1 MKIPRYLL
9 DYSDIQFEKIYT
21 DFLIIGT
28 GIAGLYSAIH
38 ANEYGKVMI
47 VTKEKLEDSSTE
59 YAQGGIA
66 AVFDE
71 AEDSTDLHLKDTL
84 MAGAGLCNRA
94 AVEVLV
100 NEGPERVRELIAMGT
115 NFDRYQDQRIALT
128 REGAHSRRRIL
139 HAGGDA
145 TGEEIRRSLTKVVTN
160 RLKIPVHEKT
170 FILDA
175 ITHEGRCYGVLAY
188 CHFYKKFIAYLAPV
202 TILATGGL
210 GQIYST
216 TSNPDVTTGD
226 GMAIAYR
233 AGAEL
238 MDMEFVQFHPTTLYL
253 PGQPGFLISEAVRGE
268 GAVLR
273 NARGEQFM
281 PGYHPLADLAPRDVV
296 ARAIKSEMKKDG
308 TSHVWLDITH
318 QDPEFVKNRF
328 PKIYKNC
335 LKNGIDMTR
344 DWIPVAPAA
353 HYMMGGIQTDLMGAT
368 NVSGLYACGEVA
380 CNGVHGANRL
390 ASNSLLEGLVF
401 GYRIIQKT
409 VEAKKMFTE
418 DLSKI
423 PLFTPEAKVAGA
435 PMLTENHR
443 KALQKV
449 MTEKV
454 GIVRDEESLT
464 SALQQMES
472 WEEYLNYP
480 CHSMEEWETQN
491 MLTIASVVVNSA
503 LTRKESRG
511 AHYRSDYPATDPN
524 YQGRHFTFSRDP
536 QRSDSREL
544 ES

>member
-9 DYSDIQFEKIYT
+9 DYSDIQFEKFYT
-21 DFLIIGT
+21 DVLIIGT

-38 ANEYGKVMI
+38 AHKHGKVMI

-59 YAQGGIA
+59 HAQGGIA

-71 AEDSTDLHLKDTL
+71 KEDSTELHREDTL
-84 MAGAGLCNRA
+84 MAGAGLCNRK

-100 NEGPERVRELIAMGT
+100 NEGPERVRELIEMGT
-115 NFDRYQDQRIALT
+115 NFDRYQDQIALT

-145 TGEEIRRSLTKVVTN
+145 TGEEVRRALTRVVVN
-160 RLKIPVHEKT
+160 KLGIPVHEKT
-170 FILDA
+170 FILDL
-175 ITHEGRCYGVLAY
+175 ITHNGRCYGVLAY

-210 GQIYST
+210 GQLYQA

-226 GMAIAYR
+226 GMAVAYR

-238 MDMEFVQFHPTTLYL
+238 MDMEFIQFHPTTLYI
-253 PGQPGFLISEAVRGE
+253 PGQPGFLVSEAVRGE

-273 NARGEQFM
+273 NAKGERFM
-281 PGYHPLADLAPRDVV
+281 PNYHPLADLAPRDIV
-296 ARAIKSEMKKDG
+296 ARAIKQEMQKHG
-308 TSHVWLDITH
+308 TDHVWLDITD
-318 QDPEFVKNRF
+318 QEPDFVKKRF
-328 PKIYKNC
+328 PNIYHTC
-335 LKNGIDMTR
+335 LKFGFDMSR

-353 HYMMGGIQTDLMGAT
+353 HYMMGGVRTDISGAT
-368 NVSGLYACGEVA
+368 RIPGLYACGEVA

-401 GYRIIQKT
+401 GYRII
-409 VEAKKMFTE
+409 EATYPEWQACTE
-418 DLSKI
+418 DLSLI
-423 PLFTPEAKVAGA
+423 PLFTSESKAAEHQPITGED
-435 PMLTENHR
+435 R
-443 KALQKV
+443 KALQRL

-454 GIVRDEESLT
+454 GITRDEEGLKA
-464 SALQQMES
+464 ALQQL
-472 WEEYLNYP
+472 EEWSPYLHYA
-480 CHSMEEWETQN
+480 CSSMEEWETQD
-491 MLTIASVVVNSA
+491 MLLIASIVIQSA
-503 LTRKESRG
+503 LIRKESRG
-511 AHYRSDYPATDPN
+511 AHYRSDYPGQDAH

-536 QRSDSREL
+536 QRSDSIEL